1 MSLVASLVNSLQR
14 PLLLGS
20 LPCLTLSPRVWPGS
34 DDLTSWINMRRL
46 QRYIDRSF
54 WSVRMIYGYKSP
66 ISQSNANVRCCRV
79 GLIQMTLKSLISW
92 QVSEGTLFD
101 WGEWGST
108 SWKTPD
114 TAEASWRRATPPE
127 TRSSPCTQETQPAFS
142 GAQPCRPPHYWLSP
156 QRARALAN
164 ALSTSSRKKVRQKTQ
179 FCHIQNCGIKLCQ
192 PSWQESLI
200 N

>member
-114 TAEASWRRATPPE
+114 TAEASLKKSNS
-127 TRSSPCTQETQPAFS
+127 TRDPQLTMHSRDPARLFWCPALQTS
-142 GAQPCRPPHYWLSP
+142 TLLAEPSKGQGLSQCLEYILTKEGKAEDP
-156 QRARALAN
+156 VLPYSELWN
-164 ALSTSSRKKVRQKTQ
+164 KALSTILT
-179 FCHIQNCGIKLCQ
+179 GIF
-192 PSWQESLI
+192 